1 MKMNTKTLVLAV
13 AAGLSFASCTKS
25 IEPLEKRSLA
35 QEEIPGT
42 ENMHREDPGSF
53 ALLSSID
60 LGNTGAAEISAYD
73 EKTKK
78 LFVVNNSD
86 GSSRIDVL
94 DFSIPSNPVLLTSI
108 SVTTYGGFVN
118 SVAARDGFVAAAI
131 EAITKTDAGKV
142 VVFKA
147 TDYTAVKVIGVGA
160 LPDDIKYSPDGKFIV
175 TANEGEPNSNYTI
188 DPMGTISIISVKEN
202 YQVTTLDF
210 SAFASMEAGLKSRG
224 FRIFGPG
231 ASFARDIEPE
241 FIAISSDSK
250 TAWVTL
256 QENNG
261 IAKVNLVHK
270 VITDIFPLGFKNY
283 NMAGNAID
291 PTDRPLGTISFN
303 QWPVYGVYM
312 PDGIAVLDK
321 VKDDDDD
328 DDDDEDEDIVLNK
341 GKIPYLFTANEG
353 DAREYTGF
361 AEEARVSSLNLNPA
375 IFPNAAFLK
384 LNENMGRLNI
394 TKTLGD
400 TGNDNIFD
408 ALYSFG
414 ARSFSVWNG
423 NSGQLLFDTKN
434 ELEQRV
440 VNAGY
445 YDDDRSDSKGVE
457 PEGITVGTV
466 GKSNLVFV
474 GLERSDAV
482 AIYDVTNPV
491 APRFLQILA
500 TGDAPEGVL
509 FIPAKKSP
517 NKRSLLVV
525 SSENDGQVK
534 VYMPERD

>member
-1 MKMNTKTLVLAV
+1 MKMNTKTLVMAV

-25 IEPLEKRSLA
+25 IEPIENRSLTR
-35 QEEIPGT
+35 EESPGT
-42 ENMHREDPGSF
+42 ESMNRENPGSF

-73 EKTKK
+73 DKTKK
-78 LFVVNNSD
+78 LFVVNNSA
-86 GSSRIDVL
+86 GNSRIDVL
-94 DFSIPSNPVLLTSI
+94 DFSDPSNPVFLTSI
-108 SVTTYGGFVN
+108 SVATYGGFVN
-118 SVAARDGFVAAAI
+118 SVAAHDGSVAAAI

-147 TDYTAVKVIGVGA
+147 TDYTPVKVIGVGA

-188 DPMGTISIISVKEN
+188 DPLGTISIISVKDN

-210 SAFASMEAGLKSRG
+210 AALASMEAGLKSRG

-231 ASFARDIEPE
+231 ASFAQDIEPE

-261 IAKVNLVHK
+261 IAKVNLVHQ

-291 PTDRPLGTISFN
+291 PTDRPLGTISLN

-312 PDGIAVLDK
+312 PDGIAVLDDK
-321 VKDDDDD
+321 VKG
-328 DDDDEDEDIVLNK
+328 DDDDEDEDIALNK

-361 AEEARVSSLNLNPA
+361 EEEARVSSLNLNPVV
-375 IFPNAAFLK
+375 FPNAAFLK

-400 TGNDNIFD
+400 AGNDNIFD

-423 NSGQLLFDTKN
+423 NSGEQMFDTKN

-440 VNAGY
+440 INAGY
-445 YDDDRSDSKGVE
+445 YDDDRSDSKGAE
-457 PEGITVGTV
+457 PEGIAVGTV

-474 GLERSDAV
+474 GLERADAV

-517 NKRSLLVV
+517 NRRSLLVV

-534 VYMPERD
+534 VYMPDRE